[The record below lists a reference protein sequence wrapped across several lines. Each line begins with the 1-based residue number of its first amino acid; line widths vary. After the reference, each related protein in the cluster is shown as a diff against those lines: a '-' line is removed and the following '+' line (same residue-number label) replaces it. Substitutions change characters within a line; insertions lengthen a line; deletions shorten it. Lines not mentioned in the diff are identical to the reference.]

1 MEGDNLILAR
11 WQIPEDE
18 KRDLIDFLQPSPP
31 RVPQIGGISMNIVAL
46 ASALLGAVLLLV
58 SELGD
63 SVSTI
68 GAIGVMFAAVWFPLR
83 LVARAAAV
91 RQRER
96 MERAHSLLEIR
107 YNGYSI
113 FGESFDWTL
122 DHSLDSRS
130 LEEVTLRQEEGH
142 LQFSFTC
149 SYITSRGSDQ
159 GKRVQ
164 AVELVPV
171 PKGREEEAAVLT
183 DQLNQSARRAKE

>member
-18 KRDLIDFLQPSPP
+18 KRRWVDYLEPSPP
-31 RVPQIGGISMNIVAL
+31 RVPKMAGISMNIVAL
-46 ASALLGAVLLLV
+46 ASLMAGGVLLLV

-63 SVSTI
+63 TTSTI

-83 LVARAAAV
+83 LLARAAAV
-91 RQRER
+91 RRRER
-96 MERAHSLLEIR
+96 MEKAPSLLEIR
-107 YNGYSI
+107 SNGYSI
-113 FGESFDWTL
+113 FGERFDWTL
-122 DHSLDSRS
+122 CHSLDSRS
-130 LEEVTLRQEEGH
+130 LEEAKLRQEDGY

-164 AVELVPV
+164 ADELIPVPV
-171 PKGREEEAAVLT
+171 GREAEAATLT
-183 DQLNQSARRAKE
+183 EQLNQLLHRARE